1 MKVLHTSDWHLG
13 KKIFK
18 IDRYKEHQFFLDW
31 LIDLIKKE
39 EIDVLLVAGDI
50 FDVPSPPHQSLE
62 QFYQF
67 LARLS
72 AETSCDT
79 YIISGNHDSG
89 ILLEAP
95 KALLKSHRVKVWGKI
110 SPNHEDHWTSI
121 TKKNITIELCGIPF
135 FRSYELATNH
145 QTDIFESLQRY
156 LKNESPHRKILLL
169 HHLAGMYEAAGSEHV
184 ISLSG
189 IDSIPKEW
197 LQSFF
202 YVALGHI
209 HKPQKISENAYYSG
223 SPIQLRFSEKHEKSV
238 CLIDLNSPNLAIEKK
253 IIPNFRTL
261 INLTL
266 NELNWESEIQK
277 VSFDSRLPPLFE
289 IYLQLK
295 SPQIEL
301 MDKIK
306 EKITEIKGELI
317 SLIPIYEDEE
327 EDEEE
332 FHHVI
337 ELGPLELFKEFYLK
351 KFPKDSEVSP
361 EILQHFKKLIE
372 RAKYETSSNQN

>member
-13 KKIFK
+13 KKIYK
-18 IDRYKEHQFFLDW
+18 IDRLQEHQLFLDW
-31 LIDLIKKE
+31 LLEQIQKQD
-39 EIDVLLVAGDI
+39 IDVLLIAGDI

-72 AETSCDT
+72 SETTCDT

-110 SPNHEDHWTSI
+110 SPFHEDHWVSI
-121 TKKNITIELCGIPF
+121 TKKNTTIELCGIPF
-135 FRSYELATNH
+135 FRSYELT
-145 QTDIFESLQRY
+145 TDHEANIFDSLQKY
-156 LKNESPHRKILLL
+156 LTKESAHRKILLL

-189 IDSIPKEW
+189 IDSIPKDW

-223 SPIQLRFSEKHEKSV
+223 SPLQLRFSEKNEKSV
-238 CLIDLNSPNLAIEKK
+238 YIIDLEASSLAIDKK
-253 IIPNFRTL
+253 NIPSFRTL
-261 INLTL
+261 LNLTL
-266 NELNWESEIQK
+266 DELNWENEIEKISVDCQ
-277 VSFDSRLPPLFE
+277 LTPLFE
-289 IYLQLK
+289 IYINLK
-295 SPQIEL
+295 EPNITL

-306 EKITEIKGELI
+306 EKISEMKGELV
-317 SLIPIYEDEE
+317 SLIPIYDDEE
-327 EDEEE
+327 NEKEQ
-332 FHHVI
+332 FHHVV
-337 ELGPLELFKEFYLK
+337 ELGPVELFKEFYLK
-351 KFPKDSEVSP
+351 KFPKDSEVSQ
-361 EILQHFKKLIE
+361 EILQHFKKLLE
-372 RAKYETSSNQN
+372 RAKNETSST